1 MRKLLFVLI
10 LLPFTLSAQTV
21 KFGFFGMNEVM
32 EALPEYTAAQNDYN
46 SLLELCDN
54 EIAYNEAELTRLYV
68 AFLDGQQSFPEPI
81 LRKRQKE
88 LQEMV
93 DRSVVFR
100 DQLKDYLAE
109 AHDSL
114 FSPIEQKID
123 AAVERVCLRNNLAY
137 AIDTDKA
144 AYRFI
149 NPNYGVDITDLVIQE
164 VISPKPIKLT
174 TAAMVEPEEEK
185 PVVVDETVDAAAEDE
200 TTGEDVENETP
211 VEEEAIVVDEAVNA
225 VVDDTVAG
233 EDAENDTPV
242 EEESI
247 IVVEE

>member
-1 MRKLLFVLI
+1 MRNLLFVLI

-54 EIAYNEAELTRLYV
+54 EIAHNEAELTRLYV

-137 AIDTDKA
+137 SIDTDKA

-149 NPNYGVDITDLVIQE
+149 NPDFGVNITDLVIQE

-174 TAAMVEPEEEK
+174 TAAMVEADEVAPVTVEES
-185 PVVVDETVDAAAEDE
+185 VDAVVEE
-200 TTGEDVENETP
+200 TEPADDAKSETP
-211 VEEEAIVVDEAVNA
+211 VEDESEVVDEAVNA
-225 VVDDTVAG
+225 VVDGAVTG
-233 EDAENDTPV
+233 EENENETSV

>member
-54 EIAYNEAELTRLYV
+54 EIAHNEAELTRLYV

-137 AIDTDKA
+137 SIDTDKA

-149 NPNYGVDITDLVIQE
+149 NPDFGVNITDLVIQE

-174 TAAMVEPEEEK
+174 TAAVVEAQKVAPVAVEES
-185 PVVVDETVDAAAEDE
+185 VDAVVEETETADDAEDE
-200 TTGEDVENETP
+200 TP
-211 VEEEAIVVDEAVNA
+211 VEDESEVVDEAVNA
-225 VVDDTVAG
+225 VVDGAVTG
-233 EDAENDTPV
+233 EENENETSV

>member
-21 KFGFFGMNEVM
+21 EFGFFGMNEVM
-32 EALPEYTAAQNDYN
+32 EALPEYTAAQNEYN
-46 SLLELCDN
+46 SLLELCDK
-54 EIAYNEAELTRLYV
+54 EVAYNEAELTRIYV

-114 FSPIEQKID
+114 FLPIEQNID

-149 NPNYGVDITDLVIQE
+149 NPNFGVNITDLVIQE

-174 TAAMVEPEEEK
+174 TAVMAEVEK
-185 PVVVDETVDAAAEDE
+185 
-200 TTGEDVENETP
+200 
-211 VEEEAIVVDEAVNA
+211 VEEEITSAVEEAVDA
-225 VVDDTVAG
+225 VVETSDEETVNEPKEATD
-233 EDAENDTPV
+233 DAENATSVEDSNIIIV
-242 EEESI
+242 EE
-247 IVVEE
+247 

>member
-54 EIAYNEAELTRLYV
+54 EIAHNEAELTRLYV

-88 LQEMV
+88 LQEMI

-137 AIDTDKA
+137 SIDTDKA

-149 NPNYGVDITDLVIQE
+149 NPDFGVNITDLVIQE

-174 TAAMVEPEEEK
+174 TAAVVEAQKVAPVAVEES
-185 PVVVDETVDAAAEDE
+185 VDAVVEETETADDAES
-200 TTGEDVENETP
+200 ETP
-211 VEEEAIVVDEAVNA
+211 VEDESEVVDEAVNA
-225 VVDDTVAG
+225 VVDGAVTG
-233 EDAENDTPV
+233 EENENETSV